1 MYFILVNCMGWQVW
15 QCQITALKIRKIIK
29 LVGYIL
35 CWVSKLYQ
43 FVSHGSSLH
52 TFAWNLKRLDMVWL
66 IHAIAQATKHAQHEQ
81 QAYVQMVPAVI
92 IECVKC
98 HWYRLTFVTIRAWKS
113 RQILMPED
121 TLQVLWALW
130 CLCFKM
136 VLNICISDQ
145 KEDTSDLY
153 DVSIMLK

>member
-1 MYFILVNCMGWQVW
+1 MAISPQNNFKKLYFILVNCMGWQVW

-52 TFAWNLKRLDMVWL
+52 TFVWNLKRLDMVWL

-81 QAYVQMVPAVI
+81 QAYVQLVPAVI
-92 IECVKC
+92 IECVKY

-113 RQILMPED
+113 RQIFWTSNHINARRHTAS
-121 TLQVLWALW
+121 TLSFMMSL
-130 CLCFKM
+130 F
-136 VLNICISDQ
+136 
-145 KEDTSDLY
+145 
-153 DVSIMLK
+153 